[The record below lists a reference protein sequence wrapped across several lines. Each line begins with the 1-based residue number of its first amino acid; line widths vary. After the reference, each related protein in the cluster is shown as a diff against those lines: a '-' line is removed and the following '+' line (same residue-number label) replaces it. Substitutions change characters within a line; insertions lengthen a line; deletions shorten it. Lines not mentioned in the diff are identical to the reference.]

1 MTMWSSTIGG
11 IVTLI
16 LSLLTAPLT
25 SKAQQ
30 AANVPR
36 LGLLIP
42 GSSAAF
48 APRIEAF
55 RHGLRDLGYVEGRNI
70 TIAYRFTEG
79 QADRLPEL
87 VAELIRLQVDV
98 LVTDGDVA
106 IRAAKH
112 ATTTIPIV
120 MAVSGDPVGVGLV
133 ASLARPGGN
142 ITGLSMMLPEVSGK
156 RLEFLQEAVAKLSHV
171 AVLWDPTAPASPIAF
186 KETQTAAHALG
197 LQLQSLEVRGPDEFD
212 QAFAAMTREH
222 ADALVVLS
230 NPLFFSHR
238 RQLAELTVRHRLPAI
253 FYLKEYTEAGGLMAY
268 GADAADMYRR
278 AATYV
283 DKILKGAM
291 PADVPVEQPIKF
303 VLCINLKAAQALGL
317 TISPTLLFQA
327 DEVIR

>member
-1 MTMWSSTIGG
+1 MRLRALGLMLTFALG
-11 IVTLI
+11 
-16 LSLLTAPLT
+16 LLVAPLT
-25 SKAQQ
+25 AEAQQ
-30 AANVPR
+30 PTNVPR

-42 GSSAAF
+42 GSASGF

-70 TIAYRFTEG
+70 TMAYRFTEG

-87 VAELIRLQVDV
+87 VAELIRLPVDIMV
-98 LVTDGDVA
+98 VDGTAA
-106 IRAAKH
+106 IRAAQQ

-120 MAVSGDPVGVGLV
+120 MAISADPVGVGLV

-142 ITGLSMMLPEVSGK
+142 ITGLSSMLPEVSGK
-156 RLEFLQEAVAKLSHV
+156 RLELLQEAVPKLSHL
-171 AVLWDPTAPASPIAF
+171 AVLWAPALPASTLAF
-186 KETQTAAHALG
+186 KETQTAAQALG

-212 QAFAAMTREH
+212 QAFVAMTREH

-230 NPLFFSHR
+230 SPLFFGHR
-238 RQLAELTVRHRLPAI
+238 RQLAELTVRHRLPAM
-253 FYLKEYTEAGGLMAY
+253 FHLREYAEAGGLMAY

-283 DKILKGAM
+283 DKLLKGAK
-291 PADVPVEQPIKF
+291 PADLPVEQPTKF
-303 VLCINLKAAQALGL
+303 EFVINLKTAQALGL
-317 TISPTLLFQA
+317 SIPPSILFQA